1 MKKLIFL
8 ICFIITIST
17 ILSGCNKEDQMGEYE
32 SLVKEFNS
40 KVLNEYPLQNIYF
53 DVYNEGHIRKDTLNH
68 SVTFGEVYQKEK
80 EVLDKFVK
88 YKPYNKK
95 LKELHND
102 LEGHYIRIFSSV
114 ISIGG
119 KSDND
124 DLMISDEFSEISKSL
139 VNVDRI
145 LKKNGIESN
154 IDLSNDYLSKK
165 DAVDKLYYKKYE
177 LKDDSDVQKMLNDY
191 YKGLY
196 ILDLNDNVFET
207 YEINDYQKALLESF
221 RKFHRKYMEELSEYN
236 YEDKHEQ
243 LSHDIE
249 FDFSVARVAL
259 YTDRALSSYSDGDID
274 TMRDQLDV
282 VKENF
287 SKLGKLHKQLDT
299 EYYMYGRSIRVKD
312 E

>member
-1 MKKLIFL
+1 MKKLILL

-17 ILSGCNKEDQMGEYE
+17 ILSGCNKEDQLDEYE

-53 DVYNEGHIRKDTLNH
+53 DVYNEGHINKDTLKH
-68 SVTFGEVYQKEK
+68 SVAFGEVYQKEK

-119 KSDND
+119 KSDYD
-124 DLMISDEFSEISKSL
+124 DLMISDEFNEISKSL
-139 VNVDRI
+139 VNIDRI

-154 IDLSNDYLSKK
+154 IDLTNDYLSKK

-196 ILDLNDNVFET
+196 ILDLNDNVFESYT
-207 YEINDYQKALLESF
+207 INEYQKALLESF
-221 RKFHRKYMEELSEYN
+221 RKFHRKYMEELSDYN

-299 EYYMYGRSIRVKD
+299 DYYMYGRSIRVKD